1 MSNLQILIFFD
12 FGATSSGSQEVF
24 RSRISPIKCH
34 EKYIWK
40 SLDAVYGVWSVEFR
54 EPLMMTPKFSGV
66 ELKKPLK
73 LDFVVSVLEGIGDV
87 F

>member
-1 MSNLQILIFFD
+1 M
-12 FGATSSGSQEVF
+12 APKKC

-40 SLDAVYGVWSVEFR
+40 RLDAVYGVWSVEFR
-54 EPLMMTPKFSGV
+54 EPLVMTPKFLGV

-73 LDFVVSVLEGIGDV
+73 LDFVVSLLEGIGDV